1 MPSLFKPGET
11 LLLGAIAYDV
21 ERVLQWPGP
30 DEAPPREVVLLARCL
45 SGEHANARAVIRC
58 LEGPEGQPW
67 RRRAEEGG
75 RLAMRLAHPHLT
87 RVWQVHSEPRML
99 HIVSEYL
106 AGFDLQTVLSFA
118 ALARRAPSA
127 ALACYLGMAI
137 TDALAYLHHGVRNDS
152 GQPLGL
158 IHRGVNPENIRLG
171 SRGEVKL
178 SGFDVMFSRLP
189 GRLQTT
195 TSRLR
200 GELAYAAPEY
210 VCQGQNDY
218 RQDFFS
224 LGMVLLE
231 LLKVQHPF
239 DNPYA
244 RTVEANLD
252 EDNTLHGTEPSWLSL
267 GELSKHL
274 SNFGPEEVE
283 RFAHGLADGLI
294 PILKRALERD
304 PARRYQRGTDMR
316 DALRTCLASLPG
328 PYGAREAV
336 AELQELRAL
345 SLKSPRDANPI
356 EQGVLPEGDDVPP
369 EAGSW

>member
-1 MPSLFKPGET
+1 MHMPSSFNPGET
-11 LLLGAIAYDV
+11 LLVGTVAYDV
-21 ERVLQWPGP
+21 ERVLQRPGP

-45 SGEHANARAVIRC
+45 SGEYANARAVIRC
-58 LEGPEGQPW
+58 LEGPEGAPW
-67 RRRAEEGG
+67 RQRAEEGG

-99 HIVSEYL
+99 HVVSEYL
-106 AGFDLQTVLSFA
+106 EGFDLQTVLSLA
-118 ALARRAPSA
+118 ALTRRAPSA

-189 GRLQTT
+189 DRRQTT
-195 TSRLR
+195 TNRLR

-210 VCQGQNDY
+210 VCEGQNDQ

-239 DNPYA
+239 DNPFA

-252 EDNTLHGTEPSWLSL
+252 EDNALQCLEPSWLSL
-267 GELSKHL
+267 GALSKRL
-274 SNFGPEEVE
+274 GNFGPEEVE
-283 RFAHGLADGLI
+283 RFAHGLPEGLI
-294 PILKRALERD
+294 PILKRALQRE
-304 PARRYQRGTDMR
+304 PARRYQRALDMR
-316 DALRTCLASLPG
+316 DALRACLGSLPG
-328 PYGAREAV
+328 PYGSREAV
-336 AELQELRAL
+336 AEVHELRAL
-345 SLKSPRDANPI
+345 SLKYPRDANPL
-356 EQGVLPEGDDVPP
+356 EQGVLPD
-369 EAGSW
+369 